1 MMSEVQ
7 IERLALGAALLE
19 KDGKLY
25 EYAGRERNGAMVF
38 VSVADGE
45 RVSVT
50 ESTLRRSN
58 EYHVIS

>member
-25 EYAGRERNGAMVF
+25 EYAGRMRNGALVF
-38 VSVADGE
+38 DPVKDGE
-45 RVSVT
+45 RLAVT
-50 ESTLRRSN
+50 ERTLMNSDA
-58 EYHVIS
+58 YKAVG